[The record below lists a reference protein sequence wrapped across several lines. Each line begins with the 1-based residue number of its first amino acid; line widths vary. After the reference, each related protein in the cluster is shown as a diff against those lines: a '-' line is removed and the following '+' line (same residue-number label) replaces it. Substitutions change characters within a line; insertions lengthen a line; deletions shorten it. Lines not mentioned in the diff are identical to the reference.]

1 VIQVIVRPTARG
13 HMDARTVKRRAQR
26 VLELVGRGDADVCVV
41 LTDDE
46 EIQGLNAQWRAKD
59 KPTDVLS
66 FPAVLDGLATA
77 PGAPEVLG
85 DVVISV
91 ETVAR
96 QVGDGPLPRLE
107 PCVGPERFA
116 AWSAHDELTFV
127 LLHGLLHLCGHDHI
141 KVAERKRMETLE
153 HAYLPQ
159 VIGRVAANS
168 ETRAARTARP
178 RS

>member
-1 VIQVIVRPTARG
+1 MIQVMVRPTARG
-13 HMDARTVKRRAQR
+13 FMDARTVRRRGQR
-26 VLELVGRGDADVCVV
+26 VLDLAGRGQADVCIV

-46 EIQGLNAQWRAKD
+46 EIHALNAQWRAKD

-66 FPAVLDGLATA
+66 FPAALEGMPAV

-85 DVVISV
+85 DIVISV

-96 QVGDGPLPRLE
+96 QVADGPLPRLE
-107 PCVGPERFA
+107 TCVGAARFA
-116 AWSAHDELTFV
+116 AWSGHDELTFV

-141 KVAERKRMETLE
+141 KAAERKRMEALE
-153 HAYLPQ
+153 HAYLPALL
-159 VIGRVAANS
+159 GRAVEKSA
-168 ETRAARTARP
+168 TRAARTSRP